1 MLVLLAGEAVKVSEP
16 ERGEY
21 QFSELNRGIFL
32 NFIQLVIIRDS
43 YLFVR
48 TIIDIFT
55 FTYDNRYF
63 Y

>member
-32 NFIQLVIIRDS
+32 RFFQLAIILAITT
-43 YLFVR
+43 YLYVQ
-48 TIIDIFT
+48 
-55 FTYDNRYF
+55 
-63 Y
+63 